1 VRAGELGHGE
11 RGVGDGL
18 HLTAMNHRGS
28 ENIGGVAAQRL
39 NGGLGWFDQ
48 ASATASEHRTEHG
61 KRRGG

>member
-1 VRAGELGHGE
+1 
-11 RGVGDGL
+11 
-18 HLTAMNHRGS
+18 MNHRGS